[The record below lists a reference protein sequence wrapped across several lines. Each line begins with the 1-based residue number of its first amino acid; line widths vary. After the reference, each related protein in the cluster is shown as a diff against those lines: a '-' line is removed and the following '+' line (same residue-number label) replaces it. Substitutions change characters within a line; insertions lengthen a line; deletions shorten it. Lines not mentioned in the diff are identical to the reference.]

1 MPYVVYVCKMCV
13 CEKQP
18 ELLVFTNWFRT
29 GGEHGQSTRLKI
41 LGTSRTFSDD
51 VFFRFVLIIPQLEK
65 SGSLFV
71 FFSRSL

>member
-18 ELLVFTNWFRT
+18 QLLVFTNWFRI
-29 GGEHGQSTRLKI
+29 GGGHGQSTRLNI
-41 LGTSRTFSDD
+41 LGTSRIFSDD
-51 VFFRFVLIIPQLEK
+51 AFFRFVLITPQLEK